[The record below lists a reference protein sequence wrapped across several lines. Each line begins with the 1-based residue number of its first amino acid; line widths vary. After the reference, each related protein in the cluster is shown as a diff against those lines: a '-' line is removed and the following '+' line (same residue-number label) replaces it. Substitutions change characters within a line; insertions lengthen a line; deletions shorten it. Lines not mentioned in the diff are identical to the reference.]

1 MEHCVNINDKKV
13 IDLANEMGIPLPLVA
28 IKIALWQDFKGI
40 NPATNEYDFPTKDD
54 LDNYDTT
61 TNADVI
67 GSRLTILES
76 TYEEMN
82 NNKDRKKFSDITDKY
97 ANMNDNQDSE
107 SSKVIALGN
116 FADKFSQVF
125 FESIN
130 NLFAQGK
137 SLEAIQND
145 IGDSTRLTY
154 RQNIIKTMSDSIET
168 IMQEMAEVNPN
179 RINHNL
185 DANGNLDTSYLPK
198 FDNDFA
204 KEWYAQNMYDA
215 LFKELNAAIMTM
227 TNGDSK
233 TKTSTDFVIKT
244 QQKAAIN
251 YRSGEIQGG
260 VRGMIDVLIYDKV
273 THNVCIIDVKAG
285 LTQKEKNTRSHQLQ
299 LGGYAKA
306 IENLNIDS
314 NKITTRI
321 ISISPFSSLNS
332 KNANGEYLT
341 TEELEEKLKSDPTL
355 RNGVVVGSVVYLNPQ
370 NTLPSDLKFHTTM
383 YSSNPEENKA
393 MLETIKGKDNLFD
406 GLILKIKAQI
416 DKIKNSKI
424 TNVLA
429 KTLSEL
435 QEELENAEGMQRL
448 DKFIYGT
455 EKILGLVADSNYNTK
470 NHSINGKI
478 YTDEKLYKEDLNKMV
493 DFDIDA
499 VSVKNLSDYIA
510 YNANVRF
517 TKSDD
522 EARRQ
527 QLLRVAFVK
536 IREHLEDHHSFIND
550 LHTMM
555 KEYKNNFGAIENAEN
570 DPTKTIER
578 LNNISNLYNNIL
590 TTSNLAE
597 DVLIDTLLQSGGE
610 DLQATVQ
617 AKIKSLEHKIKQ
629 ANRRIAEADAKLV
642 KFPDNPTALK
652 SKLNWS
658 NAIVEYNNELTR
670 LKADSKGKHFVKSEI
685 KQAGRDLTFWETF
698 WFSGRDN
705 GSWGLQL
712 LINGLHDR
720 FLKMQPMLLKMVDEG
735 EKLMKKTG
743 MWDKFS
749 DSTLF
754 SKYIKTYEI
763 AEMQWEEFEDS
774 GIKRP
779 VLVKKKVKVMRN
791 NLNPAKYNEAIERTV
806 DSIDRMLKTGIN
818 KDTQREIANVIKR
831 LNMYIKKGNTAA
843 SAITNLETFKNH
855 VDTLENPQEALEKYI
870 NYTQRLF
877 SSNLLLKQENFEL
890 ELNEYNKYK
899 DKLARFKNV
908 DEAHAAFIQ
917 AINSVSENGILKGN
931 YLSAYSELWQFNDE
945 NVDFQDVSFIN
956 DNVKDDMYDFFE
968 KYMKKGLENYNNDVV
983 NRHFNTPFGYTLI
996 SKEKDVS
1003 QYALEGDIKGVK
1015 NKAWSRLVGS
1025 ITDNASQDE
1034 DSGTLQNR
1042 LENVKGNVVSNS
1054 NNREIPIMN
1063 MTPMDADDISDNL
1076 MQSVMNFYKE
1086 SERNKAL
1093 NEQLPIFIQARHVMG
1108 KPKKRDGL
1116 GRRVVN
1122 MLNTNLMGI
1131 KQTDESTDTDY
1142 QSELLNNF
1150 IDSNFFNQN
1159 KGGSIKVGNIRF
1171 DKVINALSGLM
1182 NFSTLGGTPGLS
1194 QVSNFAQAS
1203 YTTWTEALS
1212 GETYTTADRRAGMKS
1227 ADKALRSIVTDLCS
1241 TNVVAKYRSL
1251 NLMRELDVM
1260 SGDVYNDIG
1269 NKIADN
1275 KALAMAKSLKFF
1287 FQTLGDAYPQTIQ
1300 YFTMLHSIKLKVN
1313 GEETNILDFLKLNE
1327 KDEDFKSLYEILDE
1341 IVLDQNIEILNDDYT
1356 GDSKVTKEAL
1366 SEYIRFKAKQL
1377 QSINRRSNGVYGS
1390 MLKIDEPRVRKLW
1403 YGKMLE
1409 TFKKFIATGFKR
1421 RFGNEEAVIE
1431 QRKMV
1436 KGFHNDL
1443 WSTIFNDYNK
1453 LVTNLPKTMVGG
1465 FDVIFR
1471 TDKAVDK
1478 YSHLYS
1484 EDEIRNFKRSITEQL
1499 ALMTLGLMSS
1509 IFFAGG
1515 DDDENKEYK
1524 RTLYTIGYLLKK
1536 LQSDIAFF
1544 NMFSLGSMLE
1554 YKPLQPKNKREW
1566 ELNMIDSGLDD
1577 MLRLQES
1584 PFPVI
1589 RFTNNLINLADVGKM
1604 FEKVEKTNKYG
1615 TTEKGENVWFNEFAK
1630 RANLGYNPKLI
1641 DRKWNPYQK
1650 LFFLYKNE

>member
-1 MEHCVNINDKKV
+1 MKTSQDYPFDYGFV
-13 IDLANEMGIPLPLVA
+13 PQT
-28 IKIALWQDFKGI
+28 LW
-40 NPATNEYDFPTKDD
+40 DD
-54 LDNYDTT
+54 
-61 TNADVI
+61 
-67 GSRLTILES
+67 G
-76 TYEEMN
+76 
-82 NNKDRKKFSDITDKY
+82 
-97 ANMNDNQDSE
+97 
-107 SSKVIALGN
+107 
-116 FADKFSQVF
+116 
-125 FESIN
+125 
-130 NLFAQGK
+130 
-137 SLEAIQND
+137 
-145 IGDSTRLTY
+145 
-154 RQNIIKTMSDSIET
+154 
-168 IMQEMAEVNPN
+168 
-179 RINHNL
+179 
-185 DANGNLDTSYLPK
+185 
-198 FDNDFA
+198 
-204 KEWYAQNMYDA
+204 DA
-215 LFKELNAAIMTM
+215 LDVVLLTTYPLAPGILVEARPVGIMTM
-227 TNGDSK
+227 TDGDSN
-233 TKTSTDFVIKT
+233 TKTSTNFVIKT

-273 THNVCIIDVKAG
+273 THKVCIIDVKAG
-285 LTQKEKNTRSHQLQ
+285 LTQKQKNTRSHQLQ

-306 IENLNIDS
+306 IENLNIDA

-321 ISISPFSSLNS
+321 ISISPFSSTNS

-341 TEELEEKLKSDPTL
+341 TEELEEKLKNDSTL
-355 RNGVVVGSVVYLNPQ
+355 RNGVVVGNVKYLNPQ
-370 NTLPSDLKFHTTM
+370 HTLPSDLKFHTTM

-406 GLILKIKAQI
+406 NLILKIKAQI

-429 KTLSEL
+429 KTLAEL

-455 EKILGLVADSNYNTK
+455 ERILGLVADSNYNTK

-499 VSVKNLSDYIA
+499 VSVKNLADYIE

-517 TKSDD
+517 SKPDD

-536 IREHLEDHHSFIND
+536 IREHLDDHHSFITD
-550 LHTMM
+550 LATMM

-570 DPTKTIER
+570 DPTKTLER
-578 LNNISNLYNNIL
+578 LNNISNLYNDIL
-590 TTSNLAE
+590 TTSDLAE

-617 AKIKSLEHKIKQ
+617 AKIKSLEHKISQ
-629 ANRRIAEADAKLV
+629 ANRRIKEADAKLAS
-642 KFPDNPTALK
+642 KPDNVTFLDIK
-652 SKLNWS
+652 KKWL
-658 NAIVEYNNELTR
+658 NAIVEYENELR
-670 LKADSKGKHFVKSEI
+670 KLNADSKGKHFVKSEI
-685 KQAGRDLTFWETF
+685 KQAGRDLSFWETF
-698 WFSGRDN
+698 WFGGRDN

-763 AEMQWEEFEDS
+763 SEIQWEEFEDS

-791 NLNPAKYNEAIERTV
+791 KLNPAKYNEAIERTV
-806 DSIDRMLKTGIN
+806 DSIDRLLKSGIT
-818 KDTQREIANVIKR
+818 KDTTREIANAMKR
-831 LNMYIKKGNTAA
+831 LNMYIKKGNTTA

-855 VDTLENPQEALEKYI
+855 VDTLEKSDEALEKYI
-870 NYTQRLF
+870 SYTQKLF
-877 SSNLLLKQENFEL
+877 SGNLLLKQEGFEL
-890 ELNEYNKYK
+890 EINEYNKYK

-908 DEAHAAFIQ
+908 DEAHAAFIE

-945 NVDFQDVSFIN
+945 NVDFQDASFTN

-968 KYMKKGLENYNNDVV
+968 KYMKKGIENYSNDVV

-1003 QYALEGDIKGVK
+1003 QYALEGDVKGVK
-1015 NKAWSRLVGS
+1015 NKAWARLKGS

-1034 DSGTLQNR
+1034 DSGTLQDSLN
-1042 LENVKGNVVSNS
+1042 NIKGNVVSNS
-1054 NNREIPIMN
+1054 NNRQIPIMN
-1063 MTPMDADDISDNL
+1063 MTPMNADDISDNL

-1093 NEQLPIFIQARHVMG
+1093 NEQLPIFIQARHTMG

-1159 KGGSIKVGNIRF
+1159 KGGVVKVGNIRF

-1194 QVSNFAQAS
+1194 QVSNYAQAS

-1212 GETYTTADRRAGMKS
+1212 GETYTRADHRAGTLN
-1227 ADKALRSIVTDLCS
+1227 ADKALRSVVTDLCS
-1241 TNVVAKYRSL
+1241 TNVTAKVRSL

-1260 SGDVYNDIG
+1260 SGDVYNDVG
-1269 NKIADN
+1269 EKVADN
-1275 KALAMAKSLKFF
+1275 KALALAKSLKFF

-1300 YFTMLHSIKLKVN
+1300 YFTMLHSIKIKVN

-1327 KDEDFKSLYEILDE
+1327 KDEDFKSLDEILDE

-1356 GDSKVTKEAL
+1356 GSTKVSKEDL
-1366 SEYIRFKAKQL
+1366 STYIRFKARQL
-1377 QSINRRSNGVYGS
+1377 QSINRRTNGVYGS

-1409 TFKKFIATGFKR
+1409 TFKKFIPSGFKR
-1421 RFGNEEAVIE
+1421 RFGDEEAVIE

-1436 KGFHNDL
+1436 KGYHRDM
-1443 WSTIFNDYNK
+1443 WEAIYNDYNK
-1453 LVTNLPKTMVGG
+1453 LVSNLPKAMVGG

-1478 YSHLYS
+1478 YSHLYN

-1499 ALMTLGLMSS
+1499 ALMTLGLMCSV
-1509 IFFAGG
+1509 FFGAG
-1515 DDDENKEYK
+1515 DDDDNKEYK

-1544 NMFSLGSMLE
+1544 NLFSPGSILE
-1554 YKPLQPKNKREW
+1554 YQPLQAKGKREW

-1604 FEKVEKTNKYG
+1604 FEKVEKTNKFG